1 MTTKQERVSDETIH
15 LLLSYDQGSLP
26 GEFESMS
33 LDELTGILK
42 ELQAYRAVMP
52 KVMEALKQGHN
63 ATIWFFQGPHG
74 TPPDFDDAL
83 NIEKVILFL
92 NSTFGTKNE

>member
-33 LDELTGILK
+33 LDELTG
-42 ELQAYRAVMP
+42 
-52 KVMEALKQGHN
+52 
-63 ATIWFFQGPHG
+63 TIWFFQGPHG

-83 NIEKVILFL
+83 NIEKVILLL